1 MVKFLFFSI
10 FHLLSSITL
19 TIYYFISKLAFSTIS
34 SSFIIASF
42 LRLIFFSL
50 ILSAFIIPAVSFSIL
65 ILLAAKL
72 ISFFL
77 VIFSFFII
85 IISFIFS
92 IASLESLPVVWPFII
107 LKIFI
112 FFLNL
117 NHQHLNPLLMQ
128 FNYQFFS
135 IILK

>member
-10 FHLLSSITL
+10 FRLLSSITL
-19 TIYYFISKLAFSTIS
+19 IIYYFIFKLPFSTIS
-34 SSFIIASF
+34 SSFITASF
-42 LRLIFFSL
+42 LKLIFFSL

-72 ISFFL
+72 INSFL

-92 IASLESLPVVWPFII
+92 IASLASLPVAWPFII

-117 NHQHLNPLLMQ
+117 NHQHLNLLLMR